1 MKKLTFIFLGCI
13 FAIFLNVNSFAQTT
27 MSQEG
32 QYIFNSLGFYIG
44 GVLVAFMAAGFCML
58 ESGLVTTK
66 SVSTIAA
73 KNIGKFA
80 ICSLI
85 FFLVGYNLAYGVPE
99 GGFMGSF
106 SIWTDTTDAETGYSG
121 YSDWFF
127 QTMFVCATA
136 SIVSGAVAERIKIWP
151 FFIFAAI
158 MAGVIYPI
166 SMGWQWGGGWLATS
180 GFSDFAGST
189 LVHACG
195 GAAALAGVIVL
206 GAREGRFGSR
216 GEKKSMQPFAASS
229 IPLVTLGTFL
239 LWFGW
244 FGFNGFSQL
253 AMGTFDDVN
262 AISKIAVNTHLAG
275 AAGTVTGAAL
285 TRLIGGKTD
294 IVMML
299 NGALAGLVAITA
311 EPLTP
316 GPITAMIIGSIGAV
330 IMYYGTKL
338 LENLGLDDVVG
349 AIPVHM
355 FAGIFGTL
363 VVPLTNSDT
372 SFGTQFVGVISVCV
386 FSFVLSWITF
396 STLKSTIGLRISKA
410 AEKQGTDKAEVAE
423 VYGRVQDRHRES
435 AILDGRTYK
444 KQNQFTFLLHYG
456 F

>member
-1 MKKLTFIFLGCI
+1 MINFKKLFSNFGIGLIFLLGLTSLGNT
-13 FAIFLNVNSFAQTT
+13 AETT
-27 MSQEG
+27 MSEEG
-32 QYIFNSLGFYIG
+32 QYIFNTLGFYIG

-85 FFLVGYNLAYGVPE
+85 FFLFGYNMAYGIPE
-99 GGFMGSF
+99 GGYIGKFL
-106 SIWTDTTDAETGYSG
+106 IWGDSTKLGTGYSDH
-121 YSDWFF
+121 SDWFF

-151 FFIFAAI
+151 FFVFSAL
-158 MAGVIYPI
+158 MAGFIYPI
-166 SMGWQWGGGWLATS
+166 SMGWQWGGGWLSTA

-206 GAREGRFGSR
+206 GAREGRFSTK
-216 GEKKSMQPFAASS
+216 GEKKSMVPFAASS

-253 AMGTFDDVN
+253 AMGTLDDVN
-262 AISKIAVNTHLAG
+262 AISKIAVNTHIAG
-275 AAGTVTGAAL
+275 AAGTVTGAAI
-285 TRLIGGKTD
+285 TRLLGGKTD
-294 IVMML
+294 IIMML

-316 GPITAMIIGSIGAV
+316 SPLLAMFIGAAGAL
-330 IMYYGTKL
+330 IMYFGTKF
-338 LENLGLDDVVG
+338 LENQKLDDVVG

-363 VVPLTNSDT
+363 VVPISNPNTN
-372 SFGTQFVGVISVCV
+372 FGTQLLGVISVCL
-386 FSFVLSWITF
+386 FSFVLSFIAF
-396 STLKSTIGLRISKA
+396 KTLKQTIGLRISKK
-410 AEKQGTDKAEVAE
+410 AEKLGTDKAEVGVVA
-423 VYGRVQDRHRES
+423 YSIRD
-435 AILDGRTYK
+435 
-444 KQNQFTFLLHYG
+444 
-456 F
+456 

>member
-1 MKKLTFIFLGCI
+1 MIDLFKKLTLGI
-13 FAIFLNVNSFAQTT
+13 VILFSITNFASAETT
-27 MSQEG
+27 ISAEG
-32 QYIFNSLGFYIG
+32 QYIFNTLGFYLG

-58 ESGLVTTK
+58 ECGLVTTK

-80 ICSLI
+80 IASI
-85 FFLVGYNLAYGVPE
+85 VFFLCGYNLAYGIPE
-99 GGFMGSF
+99 GGYIGSF
-106 SIWTDTTDAETGYSG
+106 SIWSDASEIATGYSD
-121 YSDWFF
+121 YSDWFY
-127 QTMFVCATA
+127 QAMFVCATV

-151 FFIFAAI
+151 FFIFSAI
-158 MAGVIYPI
+158 MAAFIYPI
-166 SMGWQWGGGWLATS
+166 SMGWQWGGGWLATA

-206 GAREGRFGSR
+206 GARAGRFGKR
-216 GEKKSMQPFAASS
+216 GETKSLVPFAASS

-253 AMGTFDDVN
+253 AVGTFDDVT

-275 AAGTVTGAAL
+275 AAGTVTAAIV

-294 IVMML
+294 IIMML

-311 EPLTP
+311 EPLNP
-316 GPITAMIIGSIGAV
+316 SPILAMVIGSIGAI
-330 IMYYGTKL
+330 IMYFGTKF
-338 LENLGLDDVVG
+338 LESKCIDDVVG

-363 VVPLTNSDT
+363 VVPISNPDT
-372 SFGTQFVGVISVCV
+372 TFGTQFTGVLSVCV
-386 FSFVLSWITF
+386 FSFVF
-396 STLKSTIGLRISKA
+396 SYIVFRVLKATIGLRISA
-410 AEKQGTDKAEVAE
+410 QAEKLGTDVAE
-423 VYGRVQDRHRES
+423 VGVKAY
-435 AILDGRTYK
+435 AIRD
-444 KQNQFTFLLHYG
+444 
-456 F
+456 

>member
-1 MKKLTFIFLGCI
+1 MKKVLFLILSVFVFLLSLTNLTF
-13 FAIFLNVNSFAQTT
+13 AETT

-32 QYIFNSLGFYIG
+32 QYIFNSLGFYLG

-58 ESGLVTTK
+58 ESGLVTTR
-66 SVSTIAA
+66 SVSSIAA

-80 ICSLI
+80 IGSI
-85 FFLVGYNLAYGVPE
+85 VFFLVGYNLAYDIPE
-99 GGFMGSF
+99 GGFIGSF
-106 SIWTDTTDAETGYSG
+106 SIWTDTSNIETGYSS
-121 YSDWFF
+121 YSDWFY
-127 QTMFVCATA
+127 QTMFVCATV

-151 FFIFAAI
+151 FFFFAAI
-158 MAGVIYPI
+158 MAGFIYPI
-166 SMGWQWGGGWLATS
+166 SMGWQWGGGWLSAA

-206 GAREGRFGSR
+206 GAREGRFSAK
-216 GEKKSMQPFAASS
+216 GEKQSMIPFAASS

-262 AISKIAVNTHLAG
+262 AIAKIAVNTHLAG
-275 AAGTVTGAAL
+275 AAGVVTGAVL

-294 IVMML
+294 IIMML

-316 GPITAMIIGSIGAV
+316 TPITAMLIGSAGAA

-338 LENLGLDDVVG
+338 LEHLRLDDVVG
-349 AIPVHM
+349 AIPVHL

-363 VVPLTNSDT
+363 VVPFTNTDT
-372 SFGTQFVGVISVCV
+372 SFGMQFLGVVSICT
-386 FSFVLSWITF
+386 FSFVF
-396 STLKSTIGLRISKA
+396 SYVVFRIMKETTGLRISKA
-410 AEKQGTDKAEVAE
+410 AEKLGTDKAEIGVAA
-423 VYGRVQDRHRES
+423 YSIRD
-435 AILDGRTYK
+435 
-444 KQNQFTFLLHYG
+444 
-456 F
+456 

>member
-1 MKKLTFIFLGCI
+1 MMLFKKFKIFILSLFFLISLTNLSH
-13 FAIFLNVNSFAQTT
+13 AETT
-27 MSQEG
+27 MSEEG
-32 QYIFNSLGFYIG
+32 QYIFNSLAFYIG

-80 ICSLI
+80 IASII
-85 FFLVGYNLAYGVPE
+85 FFFFGYNLAYGIPE
-99 GGFMGSF
+99 GGYIGNFKFWEDSSKMS
-106 SIWTDTTDAETGYSG
+106 TGYSAS
-121 YSDWFF
+121 SDFFF
-127 QTMFVCATA
+127 QVMFVCATV

-151 FFIFAAI
+151 FFIFAVL
-158 MAGVIYPI
+158 MAGFIYPV
-166 SMGWQWGGGWLATS
+166 SMGWQWGGGWLSAA

-195 GAAALAGVIVL
+195 GSAALAGVIVL
-206 GAREGRFGSR
+206 GARNGRFSAK
-216 GEKKSMQPFAASS
+216 GEKKSLVPFAASS

-262 AISKIAVNTHLAG
+262 AINKIAVNTHLAG
-275 AAGTVTGAAL
+275 SAGVIAGAVL
-285 TRLIGGKTD
+285 TRLLGGKTD
-294 IVMML
+294 IIMML

-316 GPITAMIIGSIGAV
+316 SPFMAIEIGAIGAV
-330 IMYYGTKL
+330 IMYFGTKF
-338 LENLGLDDVVG
+338 LEKLRLDDVVG

-363 VVPLTNSDT
+363 VVPISNPEAN
-372 SFGTQFVGVISVCV
+372 FGIQFQGVLCVCV
-386 FSFVLSWITF
+386 FSFVLSYIAF
-396 STLKSTIGLRISKA
+396 RLLKQTIGLRISKE
-410 AEKQGTDKAEVAE
+410 AEKLGTDKAEVGVIA
-423 VYGRVQDRHRES
+423 YSIRD
-435 AILDGRTYK
+435 
-444 KQNQFTFLLHYG
+444 
-456 F
+456 

>member
-1 MKKLTFIFLGCI
+1 MKKITLIFLSCI
-13 FAIFLNVNSFAQTT
+13 FALLASSNTFAEST

-66 SVSTIAA
+66 SVSTIGA

-80 ICSLI
+80 ICSII
-85 FFLVGYNLAYGVPE
+85 FFLFGYNIAYGIPE
-99 GGFMGSF
+99 GGYIGSF
-106 SIWTDTTDAETGYSG
+106 SIWSDGSEVGTGYSDS
-121 YSDWFF
+121 SDWFF
-127 QTMFVCATA
+127 QTMFVCATV

-151 FFIFAAI
+151 FFAFAVV
-158 MAGVIYPI
+158 MSGLIYPI
-166 SMGWQWGGGWLATS
+166 SMGWQWGGGWLSAA

-189 LVHACG
+189 IVHACG
-195 GAAALAGVIVL
+195 GAAALAGIIVL
-206 GAREGRFGSR
+206 GAREGRFTSSGGKR
-216 GEKKSMQPFAASS
+216 VMVPFAASS

-275 AAGTVTGAAL
+275 AAGTVTGAVV

-294 IVMML
+294 IIMML

-311 EPLTP
+311 EPLSPTP
-316 GPITAMIIGSIGAV
+316 GLAIAIGSIGAL
-330 IMYYGTKL
+330 IMYFGTKM
-338 LENLGLDDVVG
+338 LESFGLDDVVG

-363 VVPLTNSDT
+363 VVPVSNPDT
-372 SFGTQFVGVISVCV
+372 AFGTQLIGTISVCAL
-386 FSFVLSWITF
+386 SFVLSYVLFTA
-396 STLKSTIGLRISKA
+396 LKTTVGLRISKA
-410 AEKQGTDKAEVAE
+410 AEKQGTDKAEIGVTA
-423 VYGRVQDRHRES
+423 YSIRD
-435 AILDGRTYK
+435 
-444 KQNQFTFLLHYG
+444 
-456 F
+456 

>member
-1 MKKLTFIFLGCI
+1 MINKINKIKIFFLGLLFFI
-13 FAIFLNVNSFAQTT
+13 SFTSFGNAETVL
-27 MSQEG
+27 SNEG
-32 QYIFNSLGFYIG
+32 QYIFNSLAFYIG

-80 ICSLI
+80 IASII
-85 FFLVGYNLAYGVPE
+85 FFFFGYNLAYGVPE
-99 GGFMGSF
+99 GGYIGSF
-106 SIWTDTTDAETGYSG
+106 KIWNDSSNISTGYSDS
-121 YSDWFF
+121 SDFFF
-127 QTMFVCATA
+127 QVMFVCATV

-151 FFIFAAI
+151 FFIFAVA
-158 MAGVIYPI
+158 MAGFIYPV
-166 SMGWQWGGGWLATS
+166 SMGWQWGGGWLNSS

-206 GAREGRFGSR
+206 GSRQGRFGAK
-216 GEKKSMQPFAASS
+216 GEKKSLVPFAASS

-253 AMGTFDDVN
+253 AMGTFDDIN
-262 AISKIAVNTHLAG
+262 AINKIAVNTHLAG
-275 AAGTVTGAAL
+275 SAGVVTGAVI
-285 TRLIGGKTD
+285 TRLLGGKTD
-294 IVMML
+294 IIMML

-316 GPITAMIIGSIGAV
+316 TPILAIVIGSIGAI
-330 IMYYGTKL
+330 IMYFGTKF
-338 LENLGLDDVVG
+338 LERLKLDDVVG

-363 VVPLTNSDT
+363 VVPMTNSKAN
-372 SFGTQFVGVISVCV
+372 FGVQFVGVFTVCV
-386 FSFVLSWITF
+386 FSFILSYIVF
-396 STLKSTIGLRISKA
+396 KVMKQTIGLRISKE
-410 AEKQGTDKAEVAE
+410 AEKLGTDKAEVGVVA
-423 VYGRVQDRHRES
+423 YSIRD
-435 AILDGRTYK
+435 
-444 KQNQFTFLLHYG
+444 
-456 F
+456 

>member
-1 MKKLTFIFLGCI
+1 MKKVSLLILSSFVFLLTITNF
-13 FAIFLNVNSFAQTT
+13 SFAETT
-27 MSQEG
+27 MSLEG
-32 QYIFNSLGFYIG
+32 QYIFNSLGFYLG

-66 SVSTIAA
+66 SVSSIAA

-80 ICSLI
+80 IGSI
-85 FFLVGYNLAYGVPE
+85 VFFLVGYNLAYDIPE
-99 GGFMGSF
+99 GGFIGSL
-106 SIWTDTTDAETGYSG
+106 SVWTDTSNVETGYSG
-121 YSDWFF
+121 YSDWFY
-127 QTMFVCATA
+127 QTMFVCATV

-151 FFIFAAI
+151 FFFFAAI
-158 MAGVIYPI
+158 MAGLIYPI
-166 SMGWQWGGGWLATS
+166 SMGWQWGGGWLSVA

-206 GAREGRFGSR
+206 GAREGRFGVK
-216 GEKKSMQPFAASS
+216 GEKKSMIPFAASS

-262 AISKIAVNTHLAG
+262 AIAKIAVNTHLAG
-275 AAGTVTGAAL
+275 AAGVVTGAAL

-294 IVMML
+294 IIMML

-316 GPITAMIIGSIGAV
+316 TPITAMVIGSIGAA

-338 LENLGLDDVVG
+338 LEHLRLDDVVG
-349 AIPVHM
+349 AIPVHL

-363 VVPLTNSDT
+363 VVPFTNTDT
-372 SFGTQFVGVISVCV
+372 SFGTQFLGTTSVCV
-386 FSFVLSWITF
+386 FSFVF
-396 STLKSTIGLRISKA
+396 SYVVFRLMKETTGLRISKA
-410 AEKQGTDKAEVAE
+410 AEKLGTDKAEIGVAA
-423 VYGRVQDRHRES
+423 YSIRD
-435 AILDGRTYK
+435 
-444 KQNQFTFLLHYG
+444 
-456 F
+456 

>member
-1 MKKLTFIFLGCI
+1 MKNNLVILLSVVFTLVFTGTSS
-13 FAIFLNVNSFAQTT
+13 AETT

-32 QYIFNSLGFYIG
+32 QYIFNSLGFYLG

-85 FFLVGYNLAYGVPE
+85 FFLVGYNLAYGVPK
-99 GGFMGSF
+99 GGYFGSF
-106 SIWTDTTDAETGYSG
+106 TIWTDSSNAETGYSG

-151 FFIFAAI
+151 FFLFATV

-166 SMGWQWGGGWLATS
+166 SMGWQWGGGWLSAA

-206 GAREGRFGSR
+206 GARSGRFTSQGGKR
-216 GEKKSMQPFAASS
+216 VMVPFAASS

-275 AAGTVTGAAL
+275 AAGTVTGAAI
-285 TRLIGGKTD
+285 TRLLGGKTD

-316 GPITAMIIGSIGAV
+316 GPITAMVIGSIGAV
-330 IMYYGTKL
+330 IMYYGTKM
-338 LENLGLDDVVG
+338 LENFGLDDVVG

-363 VVPLTNSDT
+363 VVPFTNSET
-372 SFGTQFVGVISVCV
+372 NFGTQFLGMFSVV
-386 FSFVLSWITF
+386 AFSFVLSYLVFIAMK
-396 STLKSTIGLRISKA
+396 LTIGLRISKE
-410 AEKQGTDKAEVAE
+410 AEKLGTDKAEVGVTA
-423 VYGRVQDRHRES
+423 Y
-435 AILDGRTYK
+435 AIRD
-444 KQNQFTFLLHYG
+444 
-456 F
+456 

>member
-1 MKKLTFIFLGCI
+1 MRKNFLILLSIFFTLVLTGTSS
-13 FAIFLNVNSFAQTT
+13 AETT

-32 QYIFNSLGFYIG
+32 QYIFNSLGFYLG

-80 ICSLI
+80 ICSII

-99 GGFMGSF
+99 GGYVGSF
-106 SIWTDTTDAETGYSG
+106 TIWSDSTNAETGYSG

-151 FFIFAAI
+151 FFIFAAV
-158 MAGVIYPI
+158 MAGIIYPI
-166 SMGWQWGGGWLATS
+166 SMGWQWGGGWLSAA

-206 GAREGRFGSR
+206 GPRSGRFSSLGGKR
-216 GEKKSMQPFAASS
+216 VMVPFAASS

-275 AAGTVTGAAL
+275 AAGTVTGAAI

-330 IMYYGTKL
+330 IMYFGTKM
-338 LENLGLDDVVG
+338 LEGFGIDDVVG

-363 VVPLTNSDT
+363 VVPFTNTDT
-372 SFGTQFVGVISVCV
+372 SLGTQFVGTLSVV
-386 FSFVLSWITF
+386 LFSFVLSYLVF
-396 STLKSTIGLRISKA
+396 MAMKVTIGLRISKA
-410 AEKQGTDKAEVAE
+410 AEKLGTDKAEVGVIA
-423 VYGRVQDRHRES
+423 YSIRD
-435 AILDGRTYK
+435 
-444 KQNQFTFLLHYG
+444 
-456 F
+456 

>member
-1 MKKLTFIFLGCI
+1 MKKYLINLLVGITSFFLLTES
-13 FAIFLNVNSFAQTT
+13 SFAETT
-27 MSQEG
+27 MSEEG
-32 QYIFNSLGFYIG
+32 QYIFNSLAFYIG

-80 ICSLI
+80 IASII
-85 FFLVGYNLAYGVPE
+85 FFLFGYNLAYVDQS
-99 GGFMGSF
+99 GFIGSF
-106 SIWTDTTDAETGYSG
+106 SMWSEGSEISTGYSDS
-121 YSDWFF
+121 SDWFF
-127 QTMFVCATA
+127 QTMFVCATV

-151 FFIFAAI
+151 FFAFAVV
-158 MAGVIYPI
+158 MAGFIYPI
-166 SMGWQWGGGWLATS
+166 SMGWQWGQGWLYKA

-195 GAAALAGVIVL
+195 GAAALAGVMIL
-206 GAREGRFGSR
+206 GARAGRFTSR
-216 GEKKSMQPFAASS
+216 GGKRVMVPFAASS
-229 IPLVTLGTFL
+229 IPLTTLGTFL

-253 AMGTFDDVN
+253 AMGTFDDVT

-275 AAGTVTGAAL
+275 AAGTVAGAAI

-294 IVMML
+294 VIMML

-316 GPITAMIIGSIGAV
+316 SPMLAIFIGAIGAI
-330 IMYYGTKL
+330 IMYFGTKM
-338 LENLGLDDVVG
+338 LENFGLDDVVG

-363 VVPLTNSDT
+363 IVPLSNSET
-372 SFGTQFVGVISVCV
+372 SFGTQFVGVISVV
-386 FSFVLSWITF
+386 AFSFILSYIAF
-396 STLKSTIGLRISKA
+396 SALKATIGLRISKE
-410 AEKQGTDKAEVAE
+410 AERLGTDKAEVGVVA
-423 VYGRVQDRHRES
+423 YSIRD
-435 AILDGRTYK
+435 
-444 KQNQFTFLLHYG
+444 
-456 F
+456 

>member
-1 MKKLTFIFLGCI
+1 MKKNFIILLSCFFTLGL
-13 FAIFLNVNSFAQTT
+13 FETVSAETT

-32 QYIFNSLGFYIG
+32 QYIFNSLGFYLG

-85 FFLVGYNLAYGVPE
+85 FFLAGYNLAYGVPE
-99 GGFMGSF
+99 GGYVGSF
-106 SIWTDTTDAETGYSG
+106 TIWTDTTNTETGYSG

-158 MAGVIYPI
+158 MAGIIYPI
-166 SMGWQWGGGWLATS
+166 SMGWQWGGGWLSTA

-206 GAREGRFGSR
+206 GPRNGRFTSQGGKR
-216 GEKKSMQPFAASS
+216 VMVPFAASS

-275 AAGTVTGAAL
+275 AAGTVTGAAI
-285 TRLIGGKTD
+285 TRLLGGKTD

-316 GPITAMIIGSIGAV
+316 GPITAMVIGSIGAI
-330 IMYYGTKL
+330 IMYYGTKM
-338 LENLGLDDVVG
+338 LEELGLDDVVG

-363 VVPLTNSDT
+363 VVPFTNGNT
-372 SFGTQFVGVISVCV
+372 NFGTQFIGMFSVV
-386 FSFVLSWITF
+386 AFSFVLSYLTF
-396 STLKSTIGLRISKA
+396 IIMKTTIGLRISKE
-410 AEKQGTDKAEVAE
+410 AEKLGTDKAEVGVTA
-423 VYGRVQDRHRES
+423 YSIRD
-435 AILDGRTYK
+435 
-444 KQNQFTFLLHYG
+444 
-456 F
+456 

>member
-1 MKKLTFIFLGCI
+1 MNNLFKKLTLSIVIIFSI
-13 FAIFLNVNSFAQTT
+13 TNFASAETT
-27 MSQEG
+27 ISAEG
-32 QYIFNSLGFYIG
+32 QYIFNTLGFYLG

-58 ESGLVTTK
+58 ECGLVTTK

-80 ICSLI
+80 IASI
-85 FFLVGYNLAYGVPE
+85 VFFLCGYNLAYGIPE
-99 GGFMGSF
+99 GGYIGSF
-106 SIWTDTTDAETGYSG
+106 KIWSDASEIGTGYSD
-121 YSDWFF
+121 YSDWFY
-127 QTMFVCATA
+127 QAMFVCATV

-151 FFIFAAI
+151 FFIFSAI
-158 MAGVIYPI
+158 MAAFIYPI
-166 SMGWQWGGGWLATS
+166 SMGWQWGGGWLATA

-206 GAREGRFGSR
+206 GARAGRFGKK
-216 GEKKSMQPFAASS
+216 GETKSLVPFAASS

-253 AMGTFDDVN
+253 AVGTFDDVT

-275 AAGTVTGAAL
+275 AAGTVTAAIV

-294 IVMML
+294 IIMML

-311 EPLTP
+311 EPLNP
-316 GPITAMIIGSIGAV
+316 SPILAMVIGSIGAI
-330 IMYYGTKL
+330 IMYFGTKF
-338 LENLGLDDVVG
+338 LESKCIDDVVG

-363 VVPLTNSDT
+363 VVPISNPDT
-372 SFGTQFVGVISVCV
+372 TFGTQLTGVLSVCV
-386 FSFVLSWITF
+386 FSFVLSYIVF
-396 STLKSTIGLRISKA
+396 KVLKATIGLRISA
-410 AEKQGTDKAEVAE
+410 QAEKLGTDVAE
-423 VYGRVQDRHRES
+423 VGVKAY
-435 AILDGRTYK
+435 AIRD
-444 KQNQFTFLLHYG
+444 
-456 F
+456 